1 MNKHIQQLI
10 DYIKDDKISNEKI
23 QIVTKHYIYNLSKD
37 SKVKVDWSKGIVLF
51 TLSHQVDKHYNIEFC
66 PIITLKQKQVLRVLL
81 NNRGECSA

>member
-1 MNKHIQQLI
+1 MNENIKQLL
-10 DYIKDDKISNEKI
+10 DHTKNSKVANDKI
-23 QIVTKHYIYNLSKD
+23 QIVTKHYVYNLSKD

-51 TLSHQVDKHYNIEFC
+51 TLSHQVDKHCNIEFC